1 MNKYRLR
8 LRLVCLA
15 AIIIGYACCPT
26 LKSVYYDFDGDG
38 IDKPVKIA
46 FLSDVHNTLYGKGQ
60 RELISAVDEFG
71 ADIVLFGGDLFDE
84 NINEKNSWVLVD
96 ALAGEYPCFYAV
108 GNHETRR
115 GKAKEIKAAMAEH
128 GVTVLED
135 MTEVMEINGQKIR
148 ICGTENSWD
157 EKAASQLDETYS
169 VLLHH
174 YPADFPEM
182 SQKGF
187 DLILAGHAHGG
198 QWRIPQI
205 MNGFL
210 APGEWFFPEYAG
222 GYYSGNGSEMIVSRG
237 LCRNFIPR
245 IFNRPEII
253 LITIK

>member
-1 MNKYRLR
+1 MNKCR

-15 AIIIGYACCPT
+15 AIIIGYICCPS
-26 LKSVYYDFDGDG
+26 LKSVYYEFNADG
-38 IDKPVKIA
+38 IDKPIKIA

-60 RELISAVDEFG
+60 CELTDIIDEFG

-84 NINEKNSWVLVD
+84 NINEKNSWTLVD

-115 GKAKEIKAAMAEH
+115 GKADEIKAAMAEH
-128 GVTVLED
+128 GVAVLED
-135 MTEVMEINGQKIR
+135 MTEVIEINGQKIR
-148 ICGTENSWD
+148 ICGTESMWD
-157 EKAASQLDETYS
+157 ENAVSELDETYS

-174 YPADFPEM
+174 FPEDFPEM
-182 SQKGF
+182 SKKGF

-198 QWRIPQI
+198 QWRIPQV
-205 MNGFL
+205 MNGL
-210 APGEWFFPEYAG
+210 ITPGEWFFPKYAG
-222 GYYSGNGSEMIVSRG
+222 GYYSENGSEMIVSRG